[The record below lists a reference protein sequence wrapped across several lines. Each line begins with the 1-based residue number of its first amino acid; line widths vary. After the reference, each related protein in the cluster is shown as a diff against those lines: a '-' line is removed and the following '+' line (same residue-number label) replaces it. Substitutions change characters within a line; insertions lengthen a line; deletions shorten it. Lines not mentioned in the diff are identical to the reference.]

1 MRALA
6 ALRQTEWVVYAKR
19 PFAGP
24 QQVVDYVGRYT
35 HRVAISNN
43 RLLDMDGGQIR
54 FTYKD
59 HRADP
64 PESPKTMTLTAAE
77 FIRRFLLHV
86 LPTGF
91 HRIRYNGFLGARHRR
106 AKLARCRQL
115 LGATAPLT
123 TPADA
128 TSPTDYR
135 DRTTAL
141 TGISLRRCP
150 ACHQGEMIVIE
161 HLLPARR
168 VALIPDTS

>member
-6 ALRQTEWVVYAKR
+6 ALRQTEWVVFAKR

-24 QQVVDYVGRYT
+24 QQVVDYVGRCT

-43 RLLDMDGGQIR
+43 RLLDMDGGQVR

-59 HRADP
+59 YRADP
-64 PESPKTMTLTAAE
+64 PDSPKTMTLTATE

-91 HRIRYNGFLGARHRR
+91 HRIRSYGLLGARHRR

-115 LGATAPLT
+115 LGTPPPETPATTAP
-123 TPADA
+123 A
-128 TSPTDYR
+128 DYR
-135 DRTTAL
+135 DRYHAL
-141 TGISLRRCP
+141 TGRSLRICP
-150 ACHQGEMIVIE
+150 GCHDGQMRVIE
-161 HLLPARR
+161 HVVSAFSRS
-168 VALIPDTS
+168 VISDSS